1 MAKKVP
7 EYEIEKS
14 YSVYNNKEGTCIK
27 VGPDGE
33 LGCVQVRTADKRSE
47 EWYGKLDF
55 MLQPEAALALGEA
68 LTKAAQDAIDKARE
82 E

>member
-1 MAKKVP
+1 MAKVP
-7 EYEIEKS
+7 EYEVEKH
-14 YSVYNNKEGTCIK
+14 YRIYNNKEGTCIT

-33 LGCVQVRTADKRSE
+33 LGCVQVRTADKKSE

-68 LTKAAQDAIDKARE
+68 LVKAAHDAIGKAGE
-82 E
+82 N